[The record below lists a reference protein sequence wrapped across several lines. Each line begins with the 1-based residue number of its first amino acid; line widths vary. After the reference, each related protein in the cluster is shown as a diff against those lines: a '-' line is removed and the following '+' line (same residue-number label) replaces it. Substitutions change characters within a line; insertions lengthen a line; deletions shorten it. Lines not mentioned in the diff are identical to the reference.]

1 MFLVTVTAGFGESG
15 GVWLLV
21 LDGIVFFV
29 SAIFSLVAL
38 VSLYGMRCI
47 LNGLPIAAV

>member
-15 GVWLLV
+15 GMWLLV

-29 SAIFSLVAL
+29 SAVFEAVAFA
-38 VSLYGMRCI
+38 SLYDMRAM
-47 LNGLPIAAV
+47 LDSLPIAAV